1 MTEGKITIR
10 IDEKGEL
17 SAETHK
23 ILGPQCLD
31 ELNSLL
37 EELVSV
43 TDVNKTDEY
52 YMKQTVSTVVKGKVE
67 VKD

>member
-10 IDEKGEL
+10 INEKGEL
-17 SAETHK
+17 SAETYK

-31 ELNSLL
+31 ELNALL
-37 EELVSV
+37 EELVSI

-52 YMKQTVSTVVKGKVE
+52 YMKQKVTTVVKGKQE
-67 VKD
+67 VRN